1 MAEAQK
7 RNEPDTRAA
16 KKGNRANMIDLF
28 IFIILILILS
38 NNESLSAFVRIGLLV
53 FYPFVF
59 IPVSMM
65 LGGSPGQRLLGFKL
79 RKKDNHERFISL
91 INAYKRFGLVL
102 FDYTIGI
109 GGKKPMDKILEHDDK
124 TNTALIDIETE
135 LDEETRKRRE
145 KQKAK
150 VNFGIAAIIYIAWV
164 IWLGNYWFILGL
176 PVIFDIYISRKV
188 NWTPWKKREGPNHWA
203 IEWLDALIF
212 AVVAVTIIN
221 IFLFQNY
228 KIPTGSMEKSLLIG
242 DHLYVSKVSYGPRI
256 PQTPLSIPFMHHTI
270 PGTTTKSYLEW
281 IKLDYKRLKGFTRIK
296 RDDPVVFNFP
306 AGDTVIREP
315 EYQSLSYY
323 YWVRNEGDRL
333 KELDMYTKKP
343 VKTSDE
349 YYLQGREKIWEK
361 HELLVRPVDRR
372 DNYIKR
378 CVAIA
383 GDSLEIIQGDVY
395 VNGTKQKMIDGLQ
408 YTYLVQTDGRRLNDK
423 RLEKIGISKSDIKYS
438 MGFSTLEVPLTNAMA
453 EELKKNT
460 LIKAINR
467 YIQQPE
473 YSDGKMF
480 PHDERYPW
488 NLDNYGPIY
497 IPEKGVTIDI
507 NLENLPLYERIIG
520 HYEGNDLE
528 VRDSIIYI
536 NSEPSETYTFQMD
549 YYWMMGDN
557 RHSSLDSRYWG
568 YVPEDHIVGKPKFVW
583 LSLDKDKSFPANI
596 RLKRMFM
603 GIK

>member
-1 MAEAQK
+1 MVDSQSKKGTESS
-7 RNEPDTRAA
+7 AA
-16 KKGNRANMIDLF
+16 KRRNRANMIDLF
-28 IFIILILILS
+28 IFIIIILILS
-38 NNESLSAFVRIGLLV
+38 NNESLSTFIRIALV
-53 FYPFVF
+53 VLYPLVF
-59 IPVSMM
+59 IPLTML
-65 LGGSPGQRLLGFKL
+65 LGGTPGQRLLGLKL
-79 RKKDNHERFISL
+79 RRNDNQEKYISIL
-91 INAYKRFGLVL
+91 GAYARFGFVL
-102 FDYTIGI
+102 LNYTIGI
-109 GGKKPMDKILEHDDK
+109 GGKPSEKAFEHDK
-124 TNTALIDIETE
+124 RTNTVLIDIESE
-135 LDEETRKRRE
+135 LDEETMKQRG

-150 VNFGIAAIIYIAWV
+150 VNFGIAAVLYLAWV
-164 IWLGNYWFILGL
+164 IWLGNYWFLFGL
-176 PVIFDIYISRKV
+176 PVVYDIYISRKV

-242 DHLYVSKVSYGPRI
+242 DHLYVSKVAYGPRI
-256 PQTPLSIPFMHHTI
+256 PHTPLSIPFMQSAI
-270 PGTTTKSYLEW
+270 PGTTTKSYVEW
-281 IKLDYKRLKGFTRIK
+281 ISLPYKRLKGFTHIK

-333 KELDMYTKKP
+333 KELDMYTKNPIK
-343 VKTSDE
+343 SSQE
-349 YYLQGREKIWEK
+349 YYSAGRENIWKK
-361 HELLVRPVDRR
+361 HDIIVRPVDRR

-383 GDSLEIIQGDVY
+383 GDTLEIIRGEVH
-395 VNGTKQKMIDGLQ
+395 VNGQKQKNIDGLQ
-408 YTYLVQTDGRRLNDK
+408 YMYGVRTDGRRLNDK
-423 RLEKIGISKSDIKYS
+423 RLEKLGINKSDIKYS
-438 MGFSTLEVPLTNAMA
+438 SGFTILQVPLTNEMA
-453 EELKKNT
+453 EEIKKNA
-460 LIKAINR
+460 LVQSVDPLLAQADYR
-467 YIQQPE
+467 
-473 YSDGKMF
+473 DDKMF
-480 PHDERYPW
+480 PHDQRFSW

-497 IPEKGVTIDI
+497 IPKKGTTIDI
-507 NLENLPLYERIIG
+507 NLDNLPLYERIIG
-520 HYEGNDLE
+520 HYEENTLL
-528 VRDSIIYI
+528 VKDSTIFI
-536 NSEPSETYTFQMD
+536 NGEASDSYTFQMD

-583 LSLDKDKSFPANI
+583 LSLDKDKSFPSNI